1 MAYSDFTLTKI
12 KKNFSLNIV
21 EEVDIFASFPPLE
34 CGVLLREILQANTSL
49 ALAINTEKARSEMLI
64 SPVLIDFRRQLKP
77 LVSLFSGIEFNVD
90 SSLGLNGVC
99 DFLLGLSSEQLFL
112 STPVVIVVEAKK
124 ENLNNGIGQCA
135 AEMMAAQLFNEQEGN
150 SIRTI
155 LGTVTTGD
163 KWKFLQLQGN
173 NLVIDLTEYYLQNI
187 NQILGILAQAVQVN
201 QHDSK
206 TLLSPPRS
214 DPF

>member
-1 MAYSDFTLTKI
+1 MAYSDFTLAKI
-12 KKNFSLNIV
+12 KKTFSLNIV
-21 EEVDIFASFPPLE
+21 EEVDIFANVPPLQ
-34 CGVLLREILQANTSL
+34 CGVLLKEILQANTSL

-64 SPVLIDFRRQLKP
+64 SPVLVDFRQQLKP

-90 SSLGLNGVC
+90 SGLGLNGVC
-99 DFLLGLSSEQLFL
+99 DFLLSLSSEQLFL
-112 STPVVIVVEAKK
+112 SAPVVIVVEAKK

-135 AEMMAAQLFNEQEGN
+135 AEMMAAQLFNAQEGN

-163 KWKFLQLQGN
+163 KWKFLQLQGD

-187 NQILGILAQAVQVN
+187 NQILGIFAQAVQVN
-201 QHDSK
+201 Q
-206 TLLSPPRS
+206 
-214 DPF
+214 